1 MISGIPMKTACVLK
15 YIQTGGDLTF
25 DFNQNNIS
33 DKHAIQYISFLKV
46 KHDCINYTTQTVIE
60 YMLSPALLG
69 KTNIITDVKN
79 LICLGI
85 HGHVWTTDEHNLSQ
99 DELSTIVDHP
109 TVAAH
114 ISVIKSL
121 PHFLKVKSGE
131 LATKNELHPRP
142 QYVGVNYARLFE
154 DPFFLGYVLNE
165 HMLGDWKHSPYYP
178 TLFDEY
184 IYGGESLI
192 QFAID
197 NPDCELVI
205 GEY

>member
-1 MISGIPMKTACVLK
+1 MISGIPMKTADVLK
-15 YIQTGGDLTF
+15 YIQTGGELTF
-25 DFNQNNIS
+25 DFSQSNIS
-33 DKHAIQYISFLKV
+33 NKHAIQYISFLKV
-46 KHDCINYTTQTVIE
+46 KHDCINYTPQTVIE

-79 LICLGI
+79 LICLSL
-85 HGHVWTTDEHNLSQ
+85 HGHVWTIDENSLSQ
-99 DELSTIVDHP
+99 EELSTIVDHP

-121 PHFLKVKSGE
+121 PHFLKVKSDSGM
-131 LATKNELHPRP
+131 LANEPHTWP
-142 QYVGVNYARLFE
+142 QYVGVNFARLFE
-154 DPFFLGYVLNE
+154 DPFFLVYVLNQ
-165 HMLGDWKHSPYYP
+165 HMLSGWEFSPYFP
-178 TLFDEY
+178 SLFDEY

-197 NPDCELVI
+197 NPDCELVK